1 MNKRSWYDILLLT
14 QIAKQKNKNNEQDVL
29 NIRNPQMLSDVLDI
43 YTYIYLK
50 QIITKYFLFQGS
62 DHSFSLGNKRAP
74 EKGANRTHLSDHF
87 QKESRGSSHNWKKKK
102 PWTLLM
108 VHEAKNYWMPRI
120 QATIFFSPR
129 VNIEVEGKKKQRKN
143 KGKWECI

>member
-1 MNKRSWYDILLLT
+1 
-14 QIAKQKNKNNEQDVL
+14 
-29 NIRNPQMLSDVLDI
+29 
-43 YTYIYLK
+43 
-50 QIITKYFLFQGS
+50 
-62 DHSFSLGNKRAP
+62 
-74 EKGANRTHLSDHF
+74 
-87 QKESRGSSHNWKKKK
+87 
-102 PWTLLM
+102 M